1 MSTEPKVICTH
12 FVLRGDRMKVTNT
25 SITDKELAEVLSQ
38 AGMPDKQ
45 IKAFLSECCGKE
57 CCSEKVRILR
67 SARRTLLDSIHRE
80 QALLDRLDYV
90 IWCTEHKESEG

>member
-1 MSTEPKVICTH
+1 MICTH

-45 IKAFLSECCGKE
+45 IKAFLSECC
-57 CCSEKVRILR
+57 SEKVRILR